1 MVQVDTAQPHGN
13 DRGLP
18 IAQKKA
24 MALAFPHSTAQ
35 RVYRLIDSCCQPH
48 QQLDTDYVSL
58 DEAIRD
64 AVDWI
69 VPRMEDDP
77 QCALIGVEVR
87 TATGDWR
94 TCRLPGQL
102 ISPLLCML
110 PS

>member
-35 RVYRLIDSCCQPH
+35 RVYLLIDSCCQPH

-69 VPRMEDDP
+69 VPQMEDDP

-102 ISPLLCML
+102 GSPLLCML